1 MASVHTR
8 IAALRSLKKGEG
20 AGYNHVWSAP
30 QDTTAAILSIGYSD
44 GLLRSS
50 SFQGVE
56 VLIHGQRCPL
66 VGAMCMD
73 QCFVDIGSLPAVIGE
88 EVIVI
93 GTQGT
98 QSISALEIADRTG
111 TIVPETL
118 SLLRGRMPRIF
129 I

>member
-1 MASVHTR
+1 
-8 IAALRSLKKGEG
+8 
-20 AGYNHVWSAP
+20 
-30 QDTTAAILSIGYSD
+30 
-44 GLLRSS
+44 
-50 SFQGVE
+50 
-56 VLIHGQRCPL
+56 
-66 VGAMCMD
+66 MD